1 MQVYTN
7 ELKIP
12 LLKLPIMLNNALK
25 LGQTIPKEK
34 RDRGLYKY
42 CTLLNKTIKT
52 ETMDNG
58 VGFNPS
64 DTKHRKSFVL
74 ANNQK
79 RLNLLWKINQLKF
92 DFSILNSNKD
102 NISISG
108 THLIINL
115 AVKKPLQNEK

>member
-12 LLKLPIMLNNALK
+12 LLILPIMFNNVLK
-25 LGQTIPKEK
+25 LGQIIPKEK

-52 ETMDNG
+52 ETINNG

-64 DTKHRKSFVL
+64 DTKHKKSFVL

-79 RLNLLWKINQLKF
+79 RLNLLLKINQLKF
-92 DFSILNSNKD
+92 DFSILNPNK
-102 NISISG
+102 NHISISG

-115 AVKKPLQNEK
+115 AVKKP